1 MARLGTERPVSKK
14 LTCRAEMSAA
24 PANSSWL
31 RRRRSRQIRSRP
43 PTGIAAV
50 GAVAVALAPV
60 GAPAVATAAMGAVF
74 VLLPAEGVSM
84 PPIVLQPDQGTNY
97 LGGKRRQGARHPHS
111 PPLTSLVIDSRFGS
125 TDYDP
130 GTQTPPSERI
140 MPNATTTNL
149 VTRFTTPSSL
159 LRKALLADALL
170 SGITGLALALAA
182 APLAAPFGLAVGLLR
197 WSGLI
202 LIPFA
207 AFVAR
212 LGTRERIQRPLV
224 FAVVACN
231 GLWAL
236 DSVLLLVTGW
246 IEPTVL
252 GEVFVLG
259 QALVVAVLAE
269 LEFLGLRRSTLVEA
283 HARR

>member
-1 MARLGTERPVSKK
+1 
-14 LTCRAEMSAA
+14 MS
-24 PANSSWL
+24 
-31 RRRRSRQIRSRP
+31 
-43 PTGIAAV
+43 
-50 GAVAVALAPV
+50 
-60 GAPAVATAAMGAVF
+60 
-74 VLLPAEGVSM
+74 
-84 PPIVLQPDQGTNY
+84 
-97 LGGKRRQGARHPHS
+97 
-111 PPLTSLVIDSRFGS
+111 
-125 TDYDP
+125 
-130 GTQTPPSERI
+130 
-140 MPNATTTNL
+140 NATTTNL

-170 SGITGLALALAA
+170 SGITGLGLALAA
-182 APLAAPFGLAVGLLR
+182 AYLATPFGLAVGLLR

-207 AFVAR
+207 VFVAR
-212 LGTRERIQRPLV
+212 LGTRDRIQRPLV

-252 GEVFVLG
+252 GEVFVVG

-269 LEFLGLRRSTLVEA
+269 LEFIGLRRSTLVEA